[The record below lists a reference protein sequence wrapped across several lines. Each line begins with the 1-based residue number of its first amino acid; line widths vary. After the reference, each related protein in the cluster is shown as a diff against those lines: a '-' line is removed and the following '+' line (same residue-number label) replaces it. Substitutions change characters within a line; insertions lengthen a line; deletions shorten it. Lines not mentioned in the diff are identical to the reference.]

1 MFVRVACC
9 VGFVTL
15 PIYNPQNLYAGI
27 SLLVKILIRNS
38 RFDKANDA
46 FNCILV
52 YIYCSPEASVVCV
65 NSKGFYSLLLVVTKP
80 PCRYSNDKRRDN
92 HVGVH
97 NKIYLYNIT

>member
-1 MFVRVACC
+1 MFVRVTCC
-9 VGFVTL
+9 AGFGTL
-15 PIYNPQNLYAGI
+15 PIYNRQNLFAGI

-46 FNCILV
+46 SNCILV
-52 YIYCSPEASVVCV
+52 YIYCSHEASVVCV
-65 NSKGFYSLLLVVTKP
+65 NSKGFLLLLVVTKP